1 MQALESIG
9 ADWESVSA
17 IATTELKLDEPA
29 ILQLAFRHSIPVTG
43 YSAEELNRIDV
54 PDPSPAAMENLGINS
69 VSEAAA
75 ILASGGGALAV
86 RKIKGNGATAA
97 LAEKVDHES

>member
-1 MQALESIG
+1 M
-9 ADWESVSA
+9 
-17 IATTELKLDEPA
+17 
-29 ILQLAFRHSIPVTG
+29 
-43 YSAEELNRIDV
+43 